1 VTPTDME
8 VWLAGII
15 AGALHTHEGDMRV
28 VPVFHNNAP
37 TSQIDITIG
46 TTKLKVQITEVLRK

>member
-1 VTPTDME
+1 ME